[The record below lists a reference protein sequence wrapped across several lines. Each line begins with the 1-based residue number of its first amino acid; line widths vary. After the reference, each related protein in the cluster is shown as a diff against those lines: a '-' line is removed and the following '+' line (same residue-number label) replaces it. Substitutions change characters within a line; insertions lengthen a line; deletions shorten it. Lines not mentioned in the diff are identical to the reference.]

1 MKERLDNTIASEAG
15 NPQLGETLRYQKEMA
30 SFKVWSNKAK
40 AQERAFIA
48 FLRNMKQLSWSN
60 KTVAQ
65 KEQQQS
71 RSKQRKQY
79 LRYSD
84 FLRTADAAKFLR
96 MIPSFMDSRVLS
108 WCRVTRRFSQ
118 NRISFPFLSLYSKH
132 SKVLWMKH
140 ITTRHHNSWDEKGF
154 NRHQMSP
161 DSISAGT
168 RQYQRNGGIECLK
181 IGGMLSISRHSTHVL
196 KYSLASYIVTLD
208 AHVDS

>member
-1 MKERLDNTIASEAG
+1 MKDCLDNTIASEAG

-60 KTVAQ
+60 NTVAQ

-71 RSKQRKQY
+71 RSKQRKQK

-84 FLRTADAAKFLR
+84 FLCTASATKFLR

-108 WCRVTRRFSQ
+108 WCRVTRRFS
-118 NRISFPFLSLYSKH
+118 R
-132 SKVLWMKH
+132 
-140 ITTRHHNSWDEKGF
+140 TE
-154 NRHQMSP
+154 
-161 DSISAGT
+161 SAFHFYLCT
-168 RQYQRNGGIECLK
+168 A
-181 IGGMLSISRHSTHVL
+181 STV
-196 KYSLASYIVTLD
+196 KFYG
-208 AHVDS
+208 

>member
-1 MKERLDNTIASEAG
+1 
-15 NPQLGETLRYQKEMA
+15 MA

-71 RSKQRKQY
+71 CLKQRKQN
-79 LRYSD
+79 LQYSH
-84 FLRTADAAKFLR
+84 FLCSAGVHATKFLR

-196 KYSLASYIVTLD
+196 KYSLASYAVD
-208 AHVDS
+208 AHVET

>member
-15 NPQLGETLRYQKEMA
+15 NPQLGETLRYQILKEVA
-30 SFKVWSNKAK
+30 SFKNWSNKAK
-40 AQERAFIA
+40 AQERAFIT
-48 FLRNMKQLSWSN
+48 FLKNMKQLSWSN

-71 RSKQRKQY
+71 RSKQRKQN

-84 FLRTADAAKFLR
+84 FLRTADATKFLR

-140 ITTRHHNSWDEKGF
+140 ITTRWDEKDF
-154 NRHQMSP
+154 NCHQMSP

-168 RQYQRNGGIECLK
+168 RQYQRNWEIECLK

-196 KYSLASYIVTLD
+196 KYSLASHDVD
-208 AHVDS
+208 AHVET